1 MRQVES
7 AFMQRSDKVNIRKL
21 TLSGLLLATAWH
33 VYVAAALQATTP
45 GVSVHAWSD
54 QPATADVAGVQS
66 FFTAWDAA
74 WKAHDPDA
82 ILRLHAA
89 DCTTVNRVAR
99 LFLDRNSL
107 IIQMNRLQKET
118 FKDAQ
123 FLPSKILHEKLLTPD
138 LVIVQVAAHNPS
150 QLPPPQPQFYDLIQ
164 TFVLKRNGD
173 GWLAEEVDIHDWE
186 GLPTV
191 PGETAVFPPE
201 DAPKH

>member
-21 TLSGLLLATAWH
+21 TLYGLLLAATWH
-33 VYVAAALQATTP
+33 PHIAGAQQTP
-45 GVSVHAWSD
+45 ASPSSVHAWSD

-66 FFTAWDAA
+66 FFAAFDVA

-107 IIQMNRLQKET
+107 IIQMNTLQKVY

-138 LVIVQVAAHNPS
+138 IVIVQVAAHNPS
-150 QLPPPQPQFYDLIQ
+150 QLQPPQRQFI
-164 TFVLKRNGD
+164 D
-173 GWLAEEVDIHDWE
+173 GI
-186 GLPTV
+186 
-191 PGETAVFPPE
+191 
-201 DAPKH
+201 